1 MKLFALLSM
10 ASLAAF
16 SFTQGESGSVT
27 CTRTEP
33 VGRLLAEIGRQTNQ
47 TLEASANVRDDVVAL
62 DCKNAP
68 SADVMAKIA
77 SVLHAQWTKAGSSLV
92 LSRDPNLAAADERAE
107 QAAKVAIARKKIA
120 ALVEK
125 VKGFGE
131 FNATAAKKYVQ
142 DQTPVITNGTGRFD
156 AATFQSALERSPG
169 TRALVALLSRM
180 SDSELG
186 ALISGKRVVFSNSP
200 TRMQRPLPGNW
211 SDVALQFVR
220 NQRSVVAATPPPADP
235 GTRVFVFNGS
245 SDSRMGAGNPNNIT
259 TAMVVANPAFFS
271 NTSVQLDLTIADG
284 QGATICSGGMSLDVT
299 EDATDDKAPVEKQ
312 KPIVLSDLSKA
323 YDRALLAASGGAGGA
338 VRMMTLSFASSDVVV
353 SGAAAAPAAVTFS
366 SDSNNTEKV
375 KLTAELLE
383 IFKHPES
390 REPLGFSAAEA
401 FQAVAQAHGKFLC
414 AYLPDNLVMPIAR
427 FFAREDTSAAAFEKL
442 AKSSLHLNITDE
454 GQWTTVQPIY
464 QFSARNQ
471 RVARGALGQLLR
483 SMLANNAIRLDD
495 MGNYGLAQKKSPS
508 QRDFDLTYALVLN
521 SPVASE
527 TLVPQAMP
535 GSWEFV
541 RLYGSLSS
549 GQRAAMLNRQAVPV
563 RTFNSTQMEIL
574 NDAIFQSMEGP
585 SNVAGGG
592 APAAMGMR
600 FMIGGDDVSHERTF
614 VLGTGIPAN
623 AFVQMSSSTQPSL
636 QTTDANGNVRNSSV
650 GQVAMDRYQS
660 EHPEFA
666 SRFGNMERPTVTGY
680 RPATQV
686 NYLLTIMLAPNY
698 GRQRN
703 LQDTALGIG
712 VFGQLDALPANT
724 RKQIM
729 DQLEMLR
736 KSMARGFSNGGG
748 AVPPPLPL

>member
-16 SFTQGESGSVT
+16 SLGQGDSGSVT

-62 DCKNAP
+62 DCKDAP

-77 SVLHAQWTKAGSSLV
+77 SVLHAQWVKAGSSLV
-92 LSRDPNLAAADERAE
+92 LSRDPNLVSADERAE
-107 QAAKVAIARKKIA
+107 KATKVAIARKKIA
-120 ALVEK
+120 ALVQK

-131 FNATAAKKYVQ
+131 FDAALAKKVAD
-142 DQTPVITNGTGRFD
+142 DQNPIVVNDHGSID
-156 AATFQSALERSPG
+156 AKRFQSAAERSPG
-169 TRALVALLSRM
+169 TRAMIALLSRM
-180 SDSELG
+180 SDGELG
-186 ALISGKRVVFSNSP
+186 ALISGKRVVFSNRP
-200 TRMQRPLPGNW
+200 TRMQLPLPGNW
-211 SDVALQFVR
+211 SDVTLQFIR

-235 GTRVFVFNGS
+235 NTRVFVFNGS

-284 QGATICSGGMSLDVT
+284 QGATICSGGMNLDMT
-299 EDATDDKAPVEKQ
+299 EDSMDEKAPIEKQ
-312 KPIVLSDLSKA
+312 KPIGLSDLSKA
-323 YDRALLAASGGAGGA
+323 YDQALLAASGGAGGS
-338 VRMMTLSFASSDVVV
+338 VRMMAISIASDGGV

-366 SDSNNTEKV
+366 TDSGNSQKV
-375 KLTAELLE
+375 KLTPELLE

-390 REPLGFSAAEA
+390 REPLGFSAAEG

-414 AYLPDNLVMPIAR
+414 AYLPDNLVMPVAR
-427 FFAREDTSAAAFEKL
+427 FFARSDTAPTAFEKF
-442 AKSSLHLNITDE
+442 AKNNLRLSIADD
-454 GQWTTVQPIY
+454 GQWTTVQPVY
-464 QFSARNQ
+464 QYSARNQ
-471 RVARGALGQLLR
+471 RVARGPLGQLLR

-495 MGNYGLAQKKSPS
+495 MSSYSLAQKKSPS
-508 QRDFDLTYALVLN
+508 QRDFDLAYALVLN
-521 SPVASE
+521 SAVASE
-527 TLVPQAMP
+527 TLIPQSSP

-541 RLYGSLSS
+541 RLYGSLSG
-549 GQRAAMLNRQAVPV
+549 GQRSAMLNRQSVPV
-563 RTFNSTQMEIL
+563 RTFNSTQMDIL

-585 SNVAGGG
+585 SNVGGPG
-592 APAAMGMR
+592 APSAPGMR
-600 FMIGGDDVSHERTF
+600 FMIGGEDVTRERTF
-614 VLGTGIPAN
+614 VLGNGIPAN

-686 NYLLTIMLAPNY
+686 NYQLRIMLAPNY
-698 GRQRN
+698 GRQQT

-724 RKQIM
+724 KKQIT
-729 DQLEMLR
+729 DQLDVLR
-736 KSMARGFSNGGG
+736 KSMARGFGNGGG